1 MMINI
6 VLQQCIETNAQK
18 LQLQFYII

>member
-1 MMINI
+1 MINI